1 VVLTYLVKR
10 VLSIVPVLLG
20 ISIVAFTL
28 IHLVP
33 GDTVSIIL
41 GTNTTA
47 VSAAALRATFGLDR
61 PAPVQYFVWLGGVLH
76 GDFGPSL
83 ITGQAISSTIASR
96 LPATMELTVA
106 AMVLSLCI
114 ALPAGIIAAIRQYSV
129 ADYAGTSVALVGLSI
144 PSFWLATILTIVFSV
159 QWHILPPS
167 GYVALSTDPVGNLKD
182 LVLPAVTLGTGLAA
196 VVMRY
201 TRSAM
206 LEVIRQEYIKTA
218 RIKGLPEKMVIFKH
232 ALRNALVPVVTVIG
246 LQTAYLLGGVVIIEQ
261 IFDWPGIGKLL
272 LNAVYQRDY
281 PMVQGVILV
290 IATLFVLINLVVD
303 ILYAYLNPRIRYA

>member
-1 VVLTYLVKR
+1 MLAYLVKR
-10 VLSIVPVLLG
+10 LLSLIPVLFG
-20 ISIVAFTL
+20 ISLVSFIL

-33 GDTVSIIL
+33 GDTVSVIL

-47 VSAAALRATFGLDR
+47 VSAAALRAAFGLDR
-61 PAPVQYFVWLGGVLH
+61 PAPVQYITWLGGLLH
-76 GDFGPSL
+76 GDFGQSF
-83 ITGQAISSTIASR
+83 ITGQPILGTIMSR
-96 LPATMELTVA
+96 LPATAELTVA
-106 AMVLSLCI
+106 ALLLSLCI

-129 ADYAGTSVALVGLSI
+129 ADYAGTTLSLLGLSL

-159 QWHILPPS
+159 VWHVLPPS
-167 GYVALSTDPVGNLKD
+167 GFVAITTDPVGNLRD
-182 LVLPAVTLGTGLAA
+182 LILPAVTLGTGLAA

-206 LEVIRQEYIKTA
+206 LEVVRQEYIKTA
-218 RIKGLPEKMVIFKH
+218 RLKGLPERMIIAKH
-232 ALRNALVPVVTVIG
+232 ALKNALMPIVTVIG

-261 IFDWPGIGKLL
+261 IFDWPGIGKLM

-281 PMVQGVILV
+281 PLVQGVILV
-290 IATLFVLINLVVD
+290 IAVLFVLINLVVD

>member
-1 VVLTYLVKR
+1 VLTYLVKR
-10 VLSIVPVLLG
+10 VLSIIPVLFG
-20 ISIVAFTL
+20 ISIVTFTL

-33 GDTVSIIL
+33 GDTVTIIL

-47 VSAAALRATFGLDR
+47 LSAATLRATFGLDR
-61 PAPVQYFVWLGGVLH
+61 PAPVQYFIWLGGVLH
-76 GDFGPSL
+76 GDFGQSM
-83 ITGQAISSTIASR
+83 ITGQAISTTITTR
-96 LPATMELTVA
+96 LPATMELTFA

-114 ALPAGIIAAIRQYSV
+114 ALPAGIIAAIRQYSA
-129 ADYAGTSVALVGLSI
+129 ADYVGTSLALVGLSI

-167 GYVALSTDPVGNLKD
+167 GFVAFPTDPVGNVKD
-182 LVLPAVTLGTGLAA
+182 LILPAVTLGTGLAA

-206 LEVIRQEYIKTA
+206 LEVVRQEYIKTA
-218 RIKGLPEKMVIFKH
+218 RIKGLPERMVIFKH
-232 ALRNALVPVVTVIG
+232 ALRNALVPVITVIG

-261 IFDWPGIGKLL
+261 IFNWPGIGKLL

-290 IATLFVLINLVVD
+290 IATLFVLINLIVD
-303 ILYAYLNPRIRYA
+303 VLYAYLNPRIRYA

>member
-1 VVLTYLVKR
+1 MLTYLVKR
-10 VLSIVPVLLG
+10 VLSIIPVLFG
-20 ISIVAFTL
+20 ISIVTFTL

-33 GDTVSIIL
+33 GDTVTIIL

-47 VSAAALRATFGLDR
+47 VSAAALRETFGLDR

-76 GDFGPSL
+76 GDFGQSF
-83 ITGQAISSTIASR
+83 ITGQSIANTIATR
-96 LPATMELTVA
+96 LPATMELTFA

-114 ALPAGIIAAIRQYSV
+114 ALPAGIIAAIRQYSA
-129 ADYAGTSVALVGLSI
+129 ADYVGTSVAMVGLSI
-144 PSFWLATILTIVFSV
+144 PSFWLATLLTIVFSV

-167 GYVALSTDPVGNLKD
+167 GFVPFPTDPIGNLKD
-182 LVLPAVTLGTGLAA
+182 LILPTVTLGTGLAG

-206 LEVIRQEYIKTA
+206 LEVVRQEYIKTA
-218 RIKGLPEKMVIFKH
+218 WIKGLPERMVIFKH

-261 IFDWPGIGKLL
+261 IFNWPGIGKLL

>member
-1 VVLTYLVKR
+1 MLAYLVKR
-10 VLSIVPVLLG
+10 LLSLIPVLFG
-20 ISIVAFTL
+20 ISLVSFIL

-33 GDTVSIIL
+33 GDTVSVIL

-47 VSAAALRATFGLDR
+47 VSAAALRAAFGLDR
-61 PAPVQYFVWLGGVLH
+61 PAPVQYITWLGGLLH
-76 GDFGPSL
+76 GDFGQSF
-83 ITGQAISSTIASR
+83 ITGQPILGTIMSR
-96 LPATMELTVA
+96 LPATAELTVA
-106 AMVLSLCI
+106 ALLLSLCI

-129 ADYAGTSVALVGLSI
+129 ADYAGTTLSLLGLSL

-159 QWHILPPS
+159 IWHVLPPS
-167 GYVALSTDPVGNLKD
+167 GFVAITTDPVGNLRD
-182 LVLPAVTLGTGLAA
+182 LILPAVTLGTGLAA

-206 LEVIRQEYIKTA
+206 LEVVRQEYIKTA
-218 RIKGLPEKMVIFKH
+218 RLKGLPERMIIAKH
-232 ALRNALVPVVTVIG
+232 ALKNALMPIVTVIG

-261 IFDWPGIGKLL
+261 IFDWPGIGKLM

-281 PMVQGVILV
+281 PLVQGVILV
-290 IATLFVLINLVVD
+290 IAVLFVLINLVVD

>member
-1 VVLTYLVKR
+1 MLTYLVKR
-10 VLSIVPVLLG
+10 VLSIIPVLFG
-20 ISIVAFTL
+20 ISIVTFTL

-47 VSAAALRATFGLDR
+47 VSAATLRAAFGLDR
-61 PAPVQYFVWLGGVLH
+61 PAPVQYFIWLGGVLH
-76 GDFGPSL
+76 GDFGQSM
-83 ITGQAISSTIASR
+83 ITGQAISTTIATR
-96 LPATMELTVA
+96 LPATMELTFA

-114 ALPAGIIAAIRQYSV
+114 ALPAGIIAAIRQYSA
-129 ADYAGTSVALVGLSI
+129 ADYIGTSLALVGLSI

-159 QWHILPPS
+159 QWHVLPPS
-167 GYVALSTDPVGNLKD
+167 GFVAFPIDPIGNLKD
-182 LVLPAVTLGTGLAA
+182 LILPAVTLGTGLAA

-206 LEVIRQEYIKTA
+206 LEVVRQEYIKTA

-261 IFDWPGIGKLL
+261 IFNWPGIGKLL

-290 IATLFVLINLVVD
+290 IATLFVLINLIVD
-303 ILYAYLNPRIRYA
+303 VLYAYLNPRIRYA

>member
-1 VVLTYLVKR
+1 MLTYLVKR
-10 VLSIVPVLLG
+10 VLSIIPVLFG
-20 ISIVAFTL
+20 ISIVTFTL

-33 GDTVSIIL
+33 GDTVTIIL

-47 VSAAALRATFGLDR
+47 VSAAALRETFGLDR
-61 PAPVQYFVWLGGVLH
+61 PAPVQYFIWLGGVLH
-76 GDFGPSL
+76 GDFGQSF
-83 ITGQAISSTIASR
+83 ITGQSIANTIATR
-96 LPATMELTVA
+96 LPATMELTFA

-114 ALPAGIIAAIRQYSV
+114 ALPAGIIAAIRQYSA
-129 ADYAGTSVALVGLSI
+129 ADYVGTSVAMVGLSI
-144 PSFWLATILTIVFSV
+144 PSFWLATLLTIVFSV

-167 GYVALSTDPVGNLKD
+167 GFVPFPTDPIGNLKD
-182 LVLPAVTLGTGLAA
+182 LILPTVTLGTGLAG

-206 LEVIRQEYIKTA
+206 LEVVRQEYIKTA
-218 RIKGLPEKMVIFKH
+218 WIKGLPERMVIFKH

-261 IFDWPGIGKLL
+261 IFNWPGIGKLL